1 MSKPISIKGIRL
13 RRMEIRDKLVFKAL
27 QDIQAEEDRKIFQ
40 ALSWVWE
47 EKIRQLKEE
56 GILVIEDEVLLEG
69 DIRDRLI
76 EEITVANNEY
86 RKQYYTLVVEGEVF
100 I

>member
-13 RRMEIRDKLVFKAL
+13 RRMEIRDKLVLKAL
-27 QDIQAEEDRKIFQ
+27 QEDRKIFQ